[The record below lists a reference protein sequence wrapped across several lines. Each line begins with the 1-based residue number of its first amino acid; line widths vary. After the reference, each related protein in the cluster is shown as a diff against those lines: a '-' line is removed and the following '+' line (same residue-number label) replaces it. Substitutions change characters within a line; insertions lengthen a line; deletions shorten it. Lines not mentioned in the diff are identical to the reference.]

1 MQIEYKKVSNRA
13 IKEYKKAKK
22 TFEKKLVKDIKNNPK
37 AFYSYVRSKSR
48 TKDKIGPVT
57 DSNGRLVDDDLE
69 MCEEFNSYFTSV
81 FTREDISAGIPEA
94 EKLFNVDEHDALLD
108 VFFNQVDALKIINKL
123 HCNKAPGVDGL
134 VSNIFIETASNI
146 SLPLYIIFRNSLDNG
161 IVPVD
166 WKRANVSVI
175 YKKGARNDC
184 SNYRPISLT
193 AQACKIFEG
202 IIKDALCEHLHKYN
216 LI

>member
-1 MQIEYKKVSNRA
+1 MRA
-13 IKEYKKAKK
+13 S
-22 TFEKKLVKDIKNNPK
+22 D
-37 AFYSYVRSKSR
+37 
-48 TKDKIGPVT
+48 
-57 DSNGRLVDDDLE
+57 
-69 MCEEFNSYFTSV
+69 
-81 FTREDISAGIPEA
+81 
-94 EKLFNVDEHDALLD
+94 
-108 VFFNQVDALKIINKL
+108 
-123 HCNKAPGVDGL
+123 
-134 VSNIFIETASNI
+134 I

-216 LI
+216 LIRQSQHGFMRHKSCLTNLLEFLEFVSKYVDKGVPVDVIYLDFKKAFDRVPHSRLLSKVKALGINGLVAQWISHWLYDRRQRVVINGKFSTWSHVLSGVSQGSVLGPILFKFVLMISI